1 MIKEY
6 IINSTIIITKKK
18 DNSNGNK
25 YIKDKNKQRKFFSIR
40 LKVIEYYKKPFY

>member
-40 LKVIEYYKKPFY
+40 LNVIECYKKSFY